1 MLSVYVALD
10 DIGDRYGKSV
20 FDDNDFTMTN
30 ETAITENFDVFS
42 NPLVQ
47 FDNSAWPGS
56 LSHE

>member
-42 NPLVQ
+42 DPSVQ
-47 FDNSAWPGS
+47 FDDSTAS
-56 LSHE
+56 EF